1 MRILAQKALGLIT
14 GKYKK
19 ERKSNMYIL
28 IINNDK
34 EEINEIQNVIGNVF
48 ENQACI
54 IANSEDE
61 ARELIDEK
69 QISLAFIKIASK
81 KDIELAKK
89 VIKKNPVVNI
99 ICISDTKDFAYDAFL
114 IHASGYIVKPVKKE
128 DIIENL
134 NHLRFQLNGMNKKRV
149 EVQCFGKFDIFV
161 DGTAVKFA
169 RAKSKEL
176 LAYLVD
182 RNGTMC
188 NNEDLLSI
196 LWEDKKPTKSL
207 KQQFRNLI
215 YDLNQSL
222 KKVDSQDIIIRHNNE
237 IGIDKEKIKC
247 DYYDFQKGDP
257 KALQSFRGE
266 YMTQY
271 SDWSGTMELN
281 LQKYFY
287 EE

>member
-1 MRILAQKALGLIT
+1 
-14 GKYKK
+14 
-19 ERKSNMYIL
+19 MYIL
-28 IINNDK
+28 TVSKEK
-34 EEINEIQNVIGNVF
+34 EEINELKTILDNMF
-48 ENQACI
+48 ENQTYL

-61 ARELIDEK
+61 AREIIDEK
-69 QISLAFIKIASK
+69 QISLAFIIITSK

-99 ICISDTKDFAYDAFL
+99 ICISDTKDFAYDAFEVY
-114 IHASGYIVKPVKKE
+114 ASGYIVKPITEEKIRK
-128 DIIENL
+128 NL
-134 NHLRFQLNGMNKKRV
+134 EHLRFQLNSMNKKRV

-161 DGTAVKFA
+161 DGKGVKFGRTKA
-169 RAKSKEL
+169 KEL

-207 KQQFRNLI
+207 KQQLRNLI
-215 YDLNQSL
+215 YDLNNSL
-222 KKVDSQDIIIRHNNE
+222 KRVDSQDIIIRHNNE

>member
-1 MRILAQKALGLIT
+1 
-14 GKYKK
+14 
-19 ERKSNMYIL
+19 MYIL
-28 IINNDK
+28 IVSKDK
-34 EEINEIQNVIGNVF
+34 EEVDEIKNVLDNSF
-48 ENQACI
+48 ENQVCL

-61 ARELIDEK
+61 AREIIDEK
-69 QISLAFIKIASK
+69 QISLAFIKIASLQ
-81 KDIELAKK
+81 DIEFAQK

-99 ICISDTKDFAYDAFL
+99 IFISDTKDFAYNAFE
-114 IHASGYIVKPVKKE
+114 IYASGYIVKPITEEKIRK
-128 DIIENL
+128 NL
-134 NHLRFQLNGMNKKRV
+134 EHLRFQLNYMNKKRV
-149 EVQCFGKFDIFV
+149 EVQCFGKFDVFV
-161 DGTAVKFA
+161 DGSPIKFA

-196 LWEDKKPTKSL
+196 LWQDKKPTKSL
-207 KQQFRNLI
+207 KQQLRNLI

-222 KKVDSQDIIIRHNNE
+222 RKVDAQDILIRQNMII
-237 IGIDKEKIKC
+237 GVDKEKIKC

-257 KALQSFRGE
+257 KALQSFNGE

-271 SDWSGTMELN
+271 SDWSYTMELN